1 MEYMTVKEQALNLIN
16 DSLLKSR
23 RESDLDWTDIKDKH
37 PIMEHS
43 SDILRRYST
52 AWKLL
57 EDWGVV
63 DFSNINPKDIETP
76 AYKETHELVA
86 GGVQKSDKL
95 IKMNAQQAK
104 DANYILQ
111 AHGFDT
117 EEWEIVNAKN
127 NIWNV
132 NSKVQG
138 VQTLYSSKITVKPKN
153 SGFNIDK
160 FLEKI
165 ENIKPKYIKQ
175 PVESTER
182 LLTISYV
189 DLHFGINTVNDYQQK
204 LDETIE
210 IMESKSYDT
219 IYVPIGNDLLH
230 VNTFKNQTAN
240 GTQIESVDLD
250 KASDDAYE
258 FYTIVL
264 DNALKNSKNVVA
276 DYIPGNHDSD
286 ISWMFVKMLAKQY
299 PQIKWNTSIDA
310 KKILRWKNIMLLN
323 LHGES
328 GMNRVAN
335 TLITEYRDLMVGA
348 NCVEIH
354 SGHLHSEKVKDNFG
368 ILVRT
373 LPTSAKTDTWHKNQS
388 FEGAVKASQLFEYN
402 KDKLKVI
409 HYV

>member
-1 MEYMTVKEQALNLIN
+1 MNIKEQAYNLVQ

-23 RESDLDWTDIKDKH
+23 KESDLDWTDIKAKH
-37 PIMEHS
+37 PLMEHS

-57 EDWGVV
+57 EEWGLV
-63 DFSNINPKDIETP
+63 DFSNINLKDAEMP

-86 GGVQKSDKL
+86 GGLQKSDKL

-104 DANYILQ
+104 DIDYVLN
-111 AHGFDT
+111 AHGFND
-117 EEWEIVNAKN
+117 EWELVNAKN

-132 NSKVQG
+132 NSKLQG

-189 DLHFGINTVNDYQQK
+189 DLHFGINTVENYQKK

-210 IMESKSYDT
+210 IMESKKYDT
-219 IYVPIGNDLLH
+219 IYIPIGNDLLH

-240 GTQIESVDLD
+240 GTQIEAIDLD

-258 FYTIVL
+258 FYTTVL
-264 DNALKNSKNVVA
+264 EYALKNAVSVVA

-299 PQIKWNTSIDA
+299 PQVKWDTSIDA
-310 KKILRWKNIMLLN
+310 KKMLRWKNVMLVN

-348 NCVEIH
+348 SCVEIH

-388 FEGAVKASQLFEYN
+388 FEGAVKGSQLFEYDA
-402 KDKLKVI
+402 DKLKVI
-409 HYV
+409 HHV